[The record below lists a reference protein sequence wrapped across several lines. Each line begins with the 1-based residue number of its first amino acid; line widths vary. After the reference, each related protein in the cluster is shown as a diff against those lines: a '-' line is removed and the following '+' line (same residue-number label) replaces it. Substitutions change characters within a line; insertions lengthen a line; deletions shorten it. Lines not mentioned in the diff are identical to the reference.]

1 MKIFSHKLSNPN
13 HPIPVQLFKMSA
25 TKTVSK
31 TSPKETKTATKT
43 STKEPKEPKPVKLD
57 ADGNPIVK
65 APRLPEKFGKFIQ
78 FGFWLMTRVN
88 SASDGEPKID
98 EEDFIN
104 SISLYGTVDEQT
116 QFVQAF
122 FDDSKE
128 NKKSIRK
135 LVTAHK
141 KANEPKK
148 ERKPR
153 VKKPKLDAD
162 GNEIVAPPKEP
173 KAPRAKKGAKAVANT
188 QDELVDEL
196 VRRANSTDV
205 PDTTAT
211 PTEEKPAPKP
221 RAKKATATVETPA
234 PVEETPAPVEETKA
248 TKSAAKPRAKKA
260 TAVQV
265 ETPVQVEETKTKTKK
280 ETKPKTKTE
289 PKAKKDTKGKE
300 TAPPPQPEQ
309 QDEDDDTDV
318 SLFEFEG
325 KQYYIDDND
334 VVYDVQ
340 TQEELGNFDRLNQ
353 KINLN

>member
-1 MKIFSHKLSNPN
+1 
-13 HPIPVQLFKMSA
+13 MSA
-25 TKTVSK
+25 VTTVS
-31 TSPKETKTATKT
+31 KT
-43 STKEPKEPKPVKLD
+43 STKEPKETKPVKLD

-78 FGFWLMTRVN
+78 FGFWLLTRIN
-88 SASDGEPKID
+88 TTQEGDDAAEPKID

-104 SISLYGTVDEQT
+104 AISLYGTVDEQT
-116 QFVQAF
+116 AFVQAF

-162 GNEIVAPPKEP
+162 GNEIVTAPKEP
-173 KAPRAKKGAKAVANT
+173 KPRAKKGAKAVANT

-205 PDTTAT
+205 PDTPAAT
-211 PTEEKPAPKP
+211 PAEKPAEEKPAAKKPAAKP
-221 RAKKATATVETPA
+221 RAKKALATAEATVVQVETPA
-234 PVEETPAPVEETKA
+234 PVEETK
-248 TKSAAKPRAKKA
+248 
-260 TAVQV
+260 
-265 ETPVQVEETKTKTKK
+265 TKTKTSAKTK
-280 ETKPKTKTE
+280 AETKPKAESKTKAETKPKPKTKT
-289 PKAKKDTKGKE
+289 AKKDA
-300 TAPPPQPEQ
+300 APAPAPEPELQ
-309 QDEDDDTDV
+309 QDEDDDDDTDV
-318 SLFEFEG
+318 SLFEFNG

-340 TQEELGNFDRLNQ
+340 TSNELGNFDRKNNKL
-353 KINLN
+353 NLN

>member
-1 MKIFSHKLSNPN
+1 
-13 HPIPVQLFKMSA
+13 MSA
-25 TKTVSK
+25 VTTVSK
-31 TSPKETKTATKT
+31 TAPKET
-43 STKEPKEPKPVKLD
+43 KEPKPVKLD

-78 FGFWLMTRVN
+78 FGFWLMTRIN
-88 SASDGEPKID
+88 TPQEGDADAEPKID
-98 EEDFIN
+98 EEDFLN
-104 SISLYGTVDEQT
+104 AISLYGTVDEQT

-141 KANEPKK
+141 KATEPKK

-162 GNEIVAPPKEP
+162 GNEIVAAPKEP
-173 KAPRAKKGAKAVANT
+173 KADKKSRAKKGAKAVTNT

-205 PDTTAT
+205 PDAPAT
-211 PTEEKPAPKP
+211 PAVEKPAAKKP
-221 RAKKATATVETPA
+221 RAKKATVVQSETPVQ
-234 PVEETPAPVEETKA
+234 VEAPAPVEETKP
-248 TKSAAKPRAKKA
+248 AAKPRAKKA
-260 TAVQV
+260 TAVQA
-265 ETPVQVEETKTKTKK
+265 ETPAPVED
-280 ETKPKTKTE
+280 KPKTKTE
-289 PKAKKDTKGKE
+289 PKPKAKAKTETKPKKETKVKKEAETE
-300 TAPPPQPEQ
+300 TAPTPDA
-309 QDEDDDTDV
+309 DEDDTDV
-318 SLFEFEG
+318 SLFEFNG

-340 TQEELGNFDRLNQ
+340 TQDELGNFDRKNNKL
-353 KINLN
+353 NLN

>member
-1 MKIFSHKLSNPN
+1 
-13 HPIPVQLFKMSA
+13 MSA
-25 TKTVSK
+25 VTTVSK
-31 TSPKETKTATKT
+31 TASKTA
-43 STKEPKEPKPVKLD
+43 SKEPKEPKPVKLD

-78 FGFWLMTRVN
+78 FAFWLMTRIN
-88 SASDGEPKID
+88 STPEDDASAEPKID

-104 SISLYGTVDEQT
+104 AISLYGTVDEQT
-116 QFVQAF
+116 AFVQAF

-162 GNEIVAPPKEP
+162 GNEIVAPAKEP
-173 KAPRAKKGAKAVANT
+173 KADKKPRAKKGAKAVTNT

-205 PDTTAT
+205 PDAPAT
-211 PTEEKPAPKP
+211 PAEEKPA
-221 RAKKATATVETPA
+221 AKKP
-234 PVEETPAPVEETKA
+234 
-248 TKSAAKPRAKKA
+248 AAKPRAKKA
-260 TAVQV
+260 TAEAPVVQV
-265 ETPVQVEETKTKTKK
+265 ETPAPVEETKTKTAKTK
-280 ETKPKTKTE
+280 ASAKPKAE
-289 PKAKKDTKGKE
+289 PKAKPEPKAKTAKTAKKDA
-300 TAPPPQPEQ
+300 APAPAPEPELAQ
-309 QDEDDDTDV
+309 DEDEDEDDDTDV
-318 SLFEFEG
+318 SLFEFNG

-340 TQEELGNFDRLNQ
+340 TSNELGNFDRKNNKLN
-353 KINLN
+353 LY